1 MRELARALAAA
12 GRVSRGLDRLGGR
25 LTNRIIRATPR
36 DTVHVPE
43 AEAIVSFTFDDVPET
58 ALHAGAAILEA
69 HGARGT
75 FYIAGG
81 LAGRVEPDRTL
92 IDAQG
97 CRALAAR
104 GHEIGCHTF
113 GHSDLRHL
121 GRRTLAA
128 DLARNARYLDA
139 IDPPR
144 GRRNFA
150 FPYNGGS
157 LGKRRQLAA
166 RFRTCRAGGEA
177 INRGS
182 TDPAFLRAVE
192 IRQPDAHARGLTRWI
207 DALAAEPGWLIFFTH
222 DIAAAPTPY
231 GCTPETFEA
240 LVAHARA
247 RGCHVLGVDAALDRM
262 GLREQ
267 AR

>member
-1 MRELARALAAA
+1 MREVARLRPVA
-12 GRVSRGLDRLGGR
+12 GRVSATLDRLGAR
-25 LTNRIIRATPR
+25 LTNRLIRATPR
-36 DTVHVPE
+36 DAICVPE
-43 AEAIVSFTFDDVPET
+43 GEPIVSFTFDDVPDT
-58 ALHAGAAILEA
+58 ALHAGASILEA
-69 HGARGT
+69 HGGRGT

-81 LAGRVEPDRTL
+81 LAGRVEPGRRL

-97 CRALAAR
+97 CRELAAR

-113 GHSDLRHL
+113 GHADLRHL
-121 GRRTLAA
+121 SRRDLAA

-139 IDPPR
+139 LDPPR

-150 FPYNGGS
+150 FPYNSGS
-157 LGKRRQLAA
+157 LGKRRQLAT

-177 INRGS
+177 INRGE

-192 IRQPDAHARGLTRWI
+192 IRQPETHARGLTRWI

-222 DIAAAPTPY
+222 DIAPSPTPY

-240 LVAHARA
+240 LVAHTRA
-247 RGCHVLGVDAALDRM
+247 RGCHILSVDAALDRM
-262 GLREQ
+262 GLRQDEP
-267 AR
+267 